1 MYSIRRTVYP
11 LFVPVALILLSSAVI
26 IKWPDLLK
34 QMHDVKELRAVMVIM
49 PFVPYIIFAIGFV
62 MGWRYANAGMILGS
76 FALALSY
83 YGLNYFRSSEL
94 PQTVIFDPSVTSA
107 LAFLLPLNL
116 AFYSALTKRRIFTA
130 AGILALIL
138 LTAQV
143 FAVIFFCH
151 PLSHISSWVMAEIK
165 SLSPAVADKLSIFSS
180 WQGSVLSDHS
190 FFRFEGMPT
199 APAVAFG
206 LALLFVLVR
215 FVKTS
220 DIRICG
226 FFFGI
231 VAAMLGI
238 IARFSEPAVIFYF
251 FAAGLILVITT
262 VEASFSMAYIDELTA
277 LPGRRSLN
285 ETLLNLGK
293 KYAIAMIDV
302 DHFKKFNDR
311 FGHKTGDQVLK
322 MIASRLRKTSGGAKT
337 FRYGGEEF
345 TAIFAGKTVEE
356 AVSHIENFR
365 EAVGATPFIIRDWK
379 GRRKKKNDRR
389 RKNSSNRKPVKVT
402 VSIGLASPGGGKTD
416 PEKVIKAADKK
427 LYTAKKRGR
436 NRTVY

>member
-1 MYSIRRTVYP
+1 
-11 LFVPVALILLSSAVI
+11 VALILLSSAAI

-49 PFVPYIIFAIGFV
+49 PFVPYLVFAVGFV

-76 FALALSY
+76 FTLAFSY
-83 YGLNYFRSSEL
+83 YGLDYFRSAEL
-94 PQTVIFDPSVTSA
+94 SRAVMIGPSITSA
-107 LAFLLPLNL
+107 LAFLLPFNL
-116 AFYSALTKRRIFTA
+116 AFYSVLTKRRLFTSVGIF
-130 AGILALIL
+130 ALTL
-138 LTAQV
+138 LMVQV

-151 PLSHISSWVMAEIK
+151 PFSHISARVMAEIK
-165 SLSPAVADKLSIFSS
+165 SLSPVVADKLSDFSL
-180 WQGSVLSDHS
+180 WQDSFLSDHS
-190 FFRFEGMPT
+190 FFRFESMPT
-199 APAVAFG
+199 APIVAFG
-206 LALLFVLVR
+206 MAFFFVLVQ

-226 FFFGI
+226 FFFAT

-238 IARFSEPAVIFYF
+238 ITRFSEPAVIFYF

-302 DHFKKFNDR
+302 DHFKKFNDT

-322 MIASRLRKTSGGAKT
+322 MIASRLGKISGGAKT

-345 TAIFAGKTVEE
+345 TAIFAGKTVED
-356 AVSHIENFR
+356 AISHIEDFR
-365 EAVGATPFIIRDWK
+365 KAIGTNPFIIRDWK
-379 GRRKKKNDRR
+379 RRRKKKNDRR
-389 RKNSSNRKPVKVT
+389 RNNSSNRKLVKVT
-402 VSIGLASPGGGKTD
+402 VSIGLASPGGRKTD

-427 LYTAKKRGR
+427 LYAAKKGGR

>member
-11 LFVPVALILLSSAVI
+11 LFVPVALILLSSVVI

-49 PFVPYIIFAIGFV
+49 PFVPYIVFAIGFV

-76 FALALSY
+76 FALALSF
-83 YGLNYFRSSEL
+83 YGLDYFRSPEL
-94 PQTVIFDPSVTSA
+94 PREVILDQSVTSA
-107 LAFLLPLNL
+107 LTFLLPLNL
-116 AFYSALTKRRIFTA
+116 AFYSALTKRRLFTFV
-130 AGILALIL
+130 GILALIL
-138 LTAQV
+138 LTVQV
-143 FAVIFFCH
+143 LAVIFFCH
-151 PLSHISSWVMAEIK
+151 PFSHFSSRVMAEIK
-165 SLSPAVADKLSIFSS
+165 SLSPVIADKLSVFSS

-190 FFRFEGMPT
+190 FFRFEAMPT

-215 FVKTS
+215 FVKTG

-231 VAAMLGI
+231 VAALLGI
-238 IARFSEPAVIFYF
+238 ITRFSEPAVIFYF

-262 VEASFSMAYIDELTA
+262 VEASFSMAYIDELTD

-302 DHFKKFNDR
+302 DHFKKFNDS

-322 MIASRLRKTSGGAKT
+322 MISSRLRKISGGAKT

-345 TAIFAGKTVEE
+345 TAIFAGKTVED
-356 AVSHIENFR
+356 AVSYIEDFR
-365 EAVGATPFIIRDWK
+365 EAVGSTPFIIRDWK
-379 GRRKKKNDRR
+379 RCRKKKNDRR

-436 NRTVY
+436 NRTVF

>member
-1 MYSIRRTVYP
+1 M
-11 LFVPVALILLSSAVI
+11 ALILLSSLAI

-49 PFVPYIIFAIGFV
+49 PFVPYIVFAVGFV

-76 FALALSY
+76 FALAFSY
-83 YGLNYFRSSEL
+83 YGLDYLRSPEL
-94 PQTVIFDPSVTSA
+94 PRTLILDESVTSV

-116 AFYSALTKRRIFTA
+116 AFYSALTKRRLFTF
-130 AGILALIL
+130 AGLLALIL
-138 LTAQV
+138 LTIQV
-143 FAVIFFCH
+143 LAVLLFCH
-151 PLSHISSWVMAEIK
+151 PFSRISSRVMAAIK
-165 SLSPAVADKLSIFSS
+165 SLSPVVVDKLSGFSS

-190 FFRFEGMPT
+190 FFGFEGMPT

-206 LALLFVLVR
+206 LALLFVLVQ

-238 IARFSEPAVIFYF
+238 ITRVSEPAVIFYF

-302 DHFKKFNDR
+302 DYFKKFNDT
-311 FGHKTGDQVLK
+311 FGHKAGDQVLK
-322 MIASRLRKTSGGAKT
+322 MIASRLGKISGGAKT

-345 TAIFAGKTVEE
+345 TAIFAGKAVEE
-356 AVSHIENFR
+356 AISHIEDFR
-365 EAVGATPFIIRDWK
+365 EAIGSTPFVVRDCK
-379 GRRKKKNDRR
+379 RRRKKKNDCR
-389 RKNSSNRKPVKVT
+389 RKNSSIRKQVKVT
-402 VSIGLASPGGGKTD
+402 VSIGLASPGGRKTD
-416 PEKVIKAADKK
+416 AEKVIKAADKN
-427 LYTAKKRGR
+427 LYKAKKGGR

>member
-1 MYSIRRTVYP
+1 MIRRTVYP
-11 LFVPVALILLSSAVI
+11 LFVPVALILLSSVAI

-62 MGWRYANAGMILGS
+62 MGWRYANAGIILGS
-76 FALALSY
+76 LALALSY
-83 YGLNYFRSSEL
+83 YGLDYFRSAEL
-94 PQTVIFDPSVTSA
+94 PRAVILEQFVTSA

-130 AGILALIL
+130 AGIFAFIL
-138 LTAQV
+138 LTLQV
-143 FAVIFFCH
+143 FTVIFFCH
-151 PLSHISSWVMAEIK
+151 PYSHFSSRVMAEIK
-165 SLSPAVADKLSIFSS
+165 SLSPAVAVKLSVFSS

-190 FFRFEGMPT
+190 LFRFEGMPT
-199 APAVAFG
+199 APAAAFG
-206 LALLFVLVR
+206 LALLFVLVQ
-215 FVKTS
+215 FIKTR

-231 VAAMLGI
+231 VAVMLGI
-238 IARFSEPAVIFYF
+238 IARFSDPGVIFYF

-302 DHFKKFNDR
+302 DHFKKFNDS

-322 MIASRLRKTSGGAKT
+322 MIASRLGKISGGAKT

-345 TAIFAGKTVEE
+345 TAIFAGKTVQD
-356 AVSHIENFR
+356 AVSHLEDFR
-365 EAVGATPFIIRDWK
+365 KAVGSTPFIIRDWK
-379 GRRKKKNDRR
+379 RRAKTKNDRR
-389 RKNSSNRKPVKVT
+389 RKNSSNHKPVKVT

-427 LYTAKKRGR
+427 LYLAKKRGR

>member
-1 MYSIRRTVYP
+1 M
-11 LFVPVALILLSSAVI
+11 ALILLSSLAI

-34 QMHDVKELRAVMVIM
+34 QMHDVKELRAIMVIM
-49 PFVPYIIFAIGFV
+49 PFVPYIVFAIGFV

-76 FALALSY
+76 LTLAFSY
-83 YGLNYFRSSEL
+83 YSLAYLRSPEL
-94 PQTVIFDPSVTSA
+94 PRALILDESVTSV

-116 AFYSALTKRRIFTA
+116 AFYSALTKRRLFTF
-130 AGILALIL
+130 AGLLALIL
-138 LTAQV
+138 LTIQV
-143 FAVIFFCH
+143 LAVLLFCH
-151 PLSHISSWVMAEIK
+151 PFSRISSRVMAEIK
-165 SLSPAVADKLSIFSS
+165 SLSPVVADKLSGFSS

-190 FFRFEGMPT
+190 FFGFEGMPT

-206 LALLFVLVR
+206 LALLFVLVQ

-238 IARFSEPAVIFYF
+238 ITRFSEPAVIFYF

-302 DHFKKFNDR
+302 DHFKKFNDT
-311 FGHKTGDQVLK
+311 FGHKAGDQVLK
-322 MIASRLRKTSGGAKT
+322 MIASRLGKISGGAKT

-345 TAIFAGKTVEE
+345 TAIFAGKTVED
-356 AVSHIENFR
+356 AISHIEDFR
-365 EAVGATPFIIRDWK
+365 EAIGSTPFIVRDCK
-379 GRRKKKNDRR
+379 RRRKKKNDCR
-389 RKNSSNRKPVKVT
+389 RKNSSIRKQVKVT
-402 VSIGLASPGGGKTD
+402 VSIGLASPGGRKTD
-416 PEKVIKAADKK
+416 PEKVIKAADKN
-427 LYTAKKRGR
+427 LYKAKKGGR

>member
-1 MYSIRRTVYP
+1 
-11 LFVPVALILLSSAVI
+11 
-26 IKWPDLLK
+26 
-34 QMHDVKELRAVMVIM
+34 MHDVKELRAVMVIM
-49 PFVPYIIFAIGFV
+49 PFVPYIVFSIGFV

-76 FALALSY
+76 FALAFSY
-83 YGLNYFRSSEL
+83 YGLDYLRSPEL
-94 PQTVIFDPSVTSA
+94 PRALILDESVTSV

-116 AFYSALTKRRIFTA
+116 AFYSALTKRRLFTF
-130 AGILALIL
+130 AGLLALIL
-138 LTAQV
+138 LTIQV
-143 FAVIFFCH
+143 LAVLLFCH
-151 PLSHISSWVMAEIK
+151 PFSRISSRVMAEIK
-165 SLSPAVADKLSIFSS
+165 SLSPVVADKLSGFSS

-206 LALLFVLVR
+206 LALLFVLVQ

-238 IARFSEPAVIFYF
+238 ITRFSEPAVIFYF

-302 DHFKKFNDR
+302 DHFKKFNDT
-311 FGHKTGDQVLK
+311 FGHKAGDQVLK
-322 MIASRLRKTSGGAKT
+322 MIASRLGKISGGAKT

-345 TAIFAGKTVEE
+345 TAIFAGKAVED
-356 AVSHIENFR
+356 AISHIEDFR
-365 EAVGATPFIIRDWK
+365 EAIGSTPFIVRDWK
-379 GRRKKKNDRR
+379 RRRKKKNDRR
-389 RKNSSNRKPVKVT
+389 RKNSSIRKQVKVT
-402 VSIGLASPGGGKTD
+402 VSIGLASPGGRKTD
-416 PEKVIKAADKK
+416 PEKVIKAADKN
-427 LYTAKKRGR
+427 LYKAKKGGR

>member
-11 LFVPVALILLSSAVI
+11 LFVPVALILLSSVAI

-49 PFVPYIIFAIGFV
+49 PFVPYMVFAIGFV

-76 FALALSY
+76 FALAFSY
-83 YGLNYFRSSEL
+83 YGLDYFRSAEL
-94 PQTVIFDPSVTSA
+94 SRAVIIDQSVTSA

-116 AFYSALTKRRIFTA
+116 AFYSVLTKRRLFTSV
-130 AGILALIL
+130 GILAFIL
-138 LTAQV
+138 LKVQV

-151 PLSHISSWVMAEIK
+151 PFSRISLRIMAEIK
-165 SLSPAVADKLSIFSS
+165 SLSPVVADKLSGFSS
-180 WQGSVLSDHS
+180 WQGSVLTDHS
-190 FFRFEGMPT
+190 FFRFESMPT
-199 APAVAFG
+199 ATIFAFG
-206 LALLFVLVR
+206 LAFLFVLVQ

-238 IARFSEPAVIFYF
+238 ITRFSDPAVIFYF

-302 DHFKKFNDR
+302 DHFKKFNDT

-322 MIASRLRKTSGGAKT
+322 SIASRLGKISGGAKT

-356 AVSHIENFR
+356 AISHIEDFR
-365 EAVGATPFIIRDWK
+365 EAVGSTPFIIRDWK
-379 GRRKKKNDRR
+379 RCRKKKNDHR
-389 RKNSSNRKPVKVT
+389 RKNPSKRKQVKVT
-402 VSIGLASPGGGKTD
+402 VSIGLASPGGRKTD

-427 LYTAKKRGR
+427 LYTAKKSGR

>member
-11 LFVPVALILLSSAVI
+11 LFAPVALLLLSSVAI

-49 PFVPYIIFAIGFV
+49 PFVPYIVFAIGFV

-76 FALALSY
+76 FALAFSY
-83 YGLNYFRSSEL
+83 YGLDSLRSPEL
-94 PQTVIFDPSVTSA
+94 PRALILDESVTSA

-116 AFYSALTKRRIFTA
+116 AFFSALTKRRLFTF
-130 AGILALIL
+130 AGLLALIL
-138 LTAQV
+138 LTIQV
-143 FAVIFFCH
+143 LAVLLFCH
-151 PLSHISSWVMAEIK
+151 PFSRISSRVMAEIK
-165 SLSPAVADKLSIFSS
+165 SLSPVVADKLSGFSS

-190 FFRFEGMPT
+190 FFGFEGMPT

-206 LALLFVLVR
+206 LALLFVLVQ

-220 DIRICG
+220 DIQICG

-238 IARFSEPAVIFYF
+238 ITRFSEPAVIFYF

-302 DHFKKFNDR
+302 DHFKKFNDT
-311 FGHKTGDQVLK
+311 FGHKAGDQVLK
-322 MIASRLRKTSGGAKT
+322 MIASRLGKISGGAKT

-345 TAIFAGKTVEE
+345 TAIFAGKTVED
-356 AVSHIENFR
+356 AISHIEDCR
-365 EAVGATPFIIRDWK
+365 EAIGSTPFIVRDCK
-379 GRRKKKNDRR
+379 RRRKKKNDCR
-389 RKNSSNRKPVKVT
+389 RKNSSIRKQVKVS
-402 VSIGLASPGGGKTD
+402 VSIGLASPVGRKTD
-416 PEKVIKAADKK
+416 PGKVIKAADKN
-427 LYTAKKRGR
+427 LYKAKKGGR